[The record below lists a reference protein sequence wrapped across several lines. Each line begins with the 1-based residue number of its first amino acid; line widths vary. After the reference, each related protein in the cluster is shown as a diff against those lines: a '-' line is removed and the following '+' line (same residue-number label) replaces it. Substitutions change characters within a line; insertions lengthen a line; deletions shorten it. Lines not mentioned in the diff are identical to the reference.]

1 MSGQKGNLMKNS
13 YKNLAVFITGFL
25 QVGLISA
32 QTWMIAHGHYS
43 GVFTVGFFISL
54 IWTFNV
60 SAIVGGKW
68 LARICYSLGAA
79 LGSLCGMWLI
89 IYLFRG

>member
-1 MSGQKGNLMKNS
+1 MRDRKGNMMKNI
-13 YKNLAVFITGFL
+13 YKNLVVFGTGFL

-32 QTWMIAHGHYS
+32 QTWMIAHGRYS
-43 GVFTVGFFISL
+43 GVFTIGFFISL

-68 LARICYSLGAA
+68 WARICYSLGAA
-79 LGSLCGMWLI
+79 LGSLCGMWLT